1 MILPFLY
8 HSGGEI
14 HEWKGMVETPNS
26 TLWQRK
32 DYTIELQ
39 ILEKMASGIESRGLW
54 KRGTI
59 SVPWDEISL
68 FETFVKKC
76 I

>member
-1 MILPFLY
+1 
-8 HSGGEI
+8 
-14 HEWKGMVETPNS
+14 MVETPNS

-59 SVPWDEISL
+59 SVP
-68 FETFVKKC
+68 
-76 I
+76 